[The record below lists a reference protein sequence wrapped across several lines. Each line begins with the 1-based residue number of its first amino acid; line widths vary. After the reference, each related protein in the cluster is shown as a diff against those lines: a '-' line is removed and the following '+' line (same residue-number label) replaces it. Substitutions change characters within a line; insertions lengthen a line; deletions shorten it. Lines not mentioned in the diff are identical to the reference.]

1 MMKAISAVEK
11 NLVKENNMQVE
22 VEYSPMARFIK
33 FLIKIY
39 FLPLD
44 YDSKSGL
51 VSFKIWSI
59 NFLFHA
65 LFYLVPFVAINV
77 TMFSI
82 LIPIADELKT
92 LNSTSVELIS
102 LFSSFIVHFSLLF
115 PIILRFKIQTHKK
128 LKLNMPQPI

>member
-1 MMKAISAVEK
+1 MIAISAVEK
-11 NLVKENNMQVE
+11 QLVKQNNMQLE
-22 VEYSPMARFIK
+22 MECSPMARCIK

-44 YDSKSGL
+44 SDSKSGL

-102 LFSSFIVHFSLLF
+102 LFSSFI
-115 PIILRFKIQTHKK
+115 FKIQTHKK

>member
-1 MMKAISAVEK
+1 MIAISAVEK
-11 NLVKENNMQVE
+11 QLVKQNNMQLE
-22 VEYSPMARFIK
+22 MECSPMARCIK

-44 YDSKSGL
+44 SDSKSGL

-65 LFYLVPFVAINV
+65 LFYLVPFVAIV

>member
-1 MMKAISAVEK
+1 MIAISAVEK
-11 NLVKENNMQVE
+11 QLVKQNNMQLE
-22 VEYSPMARFIK
+22 MECSPMARCIK

-44 YDSKSGL
+44 SDSKSGL

-65 LFYLVPFVAINV
+65 LFYLVPFVAIV

-102 LFSSFIVHFSLLF
+102 LFS
-115 PIILRFKIQTHKK
+115 
-128 LKLNMPQPI
+128 

>member
-1 MMKAISAVEK
+1 MIAISAVEK
-11 NLVKENNMQVE
+11 QRVKQNNMQLE
-22 VEYSPMARFIK
+22 MECSPMARCIK

-44 YDSKSGL
+44 SDSKSGL

-65 LFYLVPFVAINV
+65 LFYLVPFVAIV